1 MDECSYH
8 QQFGLSLAKG
18 EPGTSIP
25 LLNPKGGGKGNG
37 KLDSSSSGNS
47 SSDEVGANSPAA
59 SSANASPVRYYASA
73 FFTSEIRIIQT
84 RKLILCLTNLLRS
97 IEPP

>member
-1 MDECSYH
+1 MDEYSYH

-25 LLNPKGGGKGNG
+25 LLTSKGGGKGNG

-47 SSDEVGANSPAA
+47 SSDEVGANTPAA
-59 SSANASPVRYYASA
+59 SSVNASPVRYYASLLRKYYLNSETD
-73 FFTSEIRIIQT
+73 FMPFTST
-84 RKLILCLTNLLRS
+84 
-97 IEPP
+97 

>member
-1 MDECSYH
+1 MDDYSYH

-25 LLNPKGGGKGNG
+25 LLTPKGGGKGNG
-37 KLDSSSSGNS
+37 SGKVDSSSSGNS

-59 SSANASPVRYYASA
+59 SSANVSPVR
-73 FFTSEIRIIQT
+73 
-84 RKLILCLTNLLRS
+84 
-97 IEPP
+97 

>member
-1 MDECSYH
+1 MDEYSYH

-25 LLNPKGGGKGNG
+25 LLTSKGGGKGNG

-59 SSANASPVRYYASA
+59 ASSANASPVR
-73 FFTSEIRIIQT
+73 
-84 RKLILCLTNLLRS
+84 
-97 IEPP
+97 